1 MHHMVHH
8 VMQVMMAMVVMPVV
22 AMMMVVMMMV
32 MPVVVMTMD
41 HLAMRESGG
50 RHSKGDRQR
59 GRGDNNLLHFVEFP
73 IYPQNRGSRAN
84 CRSEPESSM
93 NIRLNS
99 LRRRAPPLFSNFS

>member
-22 AMMMVVMMMV
+22 AMMMMV